1 MSTIQA
7 PSRTTPG
14 THQRNAEK
22 LSRIPV
28 KVVPSDTVL
37 RKPEWLVIAY
47 ESRQHMRQ
55 NGLHHHLLNHHDQ
68 PM

>member
-1 MSTIQA
+1 MSTVQA

-37 RKPEWLVIAY
+37 RKPEWIRIKLTGNEDV
-47 ESRQHMRQ
+47 QPGHC
-55 NGLHHHLLNHHDQ
+55 LLRIFEIFNFA
-68 PM
+68 